1 MLFEPEDQDPSHYYG
16 IVKVDI
22 LPPFAL
28 YNPVLL
34 HRHKG
39 KLTFPLCCTCVEEK
53 SALGM
58 LERSY
63 YCTHMESQR
72 MLHGTWCTSE
82 ILKAVEMGY
91 RVLHIHE
98 VWHFP
103 EDQRQ
108 TGLLAPYVNDWLK
121 IKQESSGRPSW
132 TSWDPKKENEYIRNY
147 EEREGILFKR
157 TKIAKN
163 PSRKATAK
171 LMLNSFWGKFGEIMN
186 KMKTVQCTQA
196 HELLALLNN
205 PLINI
210 STVRILS
217 SEFLEVAYMRGDEE
231 TDKGTKTNILIAAFT
246 TCQARLKLYESLEV
260 LGDRVLYYD
269 TDSVIYTWK
278 PGQSEIPL

>member
-1 MLFEPEDQDPSHYYG
+1 M
-16 IVKVDI
+16 KVDI
-22 LPPFAL
+22 LPPFGL

-39 KLTFPLCCTCVEEK
+39 KLTFPLCCTCVEEQ

-108 TGLLAPYVNDWLK
+108 TVSSPRTSTIGSRSNKKVVVGLV
-121 IKQESSGRPSW
+121 GR
-132 TSWDPKKENEYIRNY
+132 R
-147 EEREGILFKR
+147 GILK
-157 TKIAKN
+157 K
-163 PSRKATAK
+163 
-171 LMLNSFWGKFGEIMN
+171 
-186 KMKTVQCTQA
+186 KT
-196 HELLALLNN
+196 
-205 PLINI
+205 
-210 STVRILS
+210 STFVTMRNERGSYLTGPRLPRIL
-217 SEFLEVAYMRGDEE
+217 AAR
-231 TDKGTKTNILIAAFT
+231 IL
-246 TCQARLKLYESLEV
+246 
-260 LGDRVLYYD
+260 
-269 TDSVIYTWK
+269 
-278 PGQSEIPL
+278 PN